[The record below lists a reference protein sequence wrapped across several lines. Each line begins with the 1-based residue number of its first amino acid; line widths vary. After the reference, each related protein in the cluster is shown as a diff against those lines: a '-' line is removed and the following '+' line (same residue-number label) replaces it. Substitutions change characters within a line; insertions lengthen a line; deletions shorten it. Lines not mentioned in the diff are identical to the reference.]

1 MLSRF
6 KAHILVIISIAIIFT
21 TTQAYADIFGFF
33 NKQDFVL
40 SAPMK
45 GQLLDKGQPVANA
58 KVVRAL
64 TYGDEY
70 KDEAITDH
78 NGFFTFTE
86 KSIKTSKPANMFDN
100 ESLVQHVYLENGT
113 PEGVVLWYITVSMHD
128 GSDTLKSLLADLE
141 CDIAKDPQTYDIPI
155 EEGPEHFFTIYGACI
170 WFIGDYIF
178 DGAV

>member
-1 MLSRF
+1 MYILLSRF
-6 KAHILVIISIAIIFT
+6 KAHISVIISIAIIFT

-113 PEGVVLWYITVSMHD
+113 PEGVVFWYTTVSMHD
-128 GSDTLKSLLADLE
+128 GSDTLKS
-141 CDIAKDPQTYDIPI
+141 
-155 EEGPEHFFTIYGACI
+155 
-170 WFIGDYIF
+170 
-178 DGAV
+178 

>member
-70 KDEAITDH
+70 KDEAITDD
-78 NGFFTFTE
+78 NVFFTFTE
-86 KSIKTSKPANMFDN
+86 KYIKTSKPANMFDN

-155 EEGPEHFFTIYGACI
+155 EEAPEHFFTVYGACI
-170 WFIGDYIF
+170 
-178 DGAV
+178 